1 MSWAMHA
8 QTREVLRMISA
19 VGDVGILRTDLRQH
33 FPNDGSLGKRL
44 DNLVENGYVIK
55 RGKYNDSRFFATSK
69 RADEA
74 DAAAATPAGDDPEA
88 LMRAEARS
96 KTPQG
101 VPPGVPSSIFHLG
114 QMHAAAAGAREA
126 EAAPPAATAPAVAA
140 APAAAGP
147 FSVAP
152 LVIPTFQ
159 PQREAP
165 ARATAAP
172 PPPAGTVFKPLTP
185 HFELHSDGVLVIDPA
200 GDGTE
205 PISLPPTLT
214 RHLFRWLDQ
223 LSGLHLSRLVAAD
236 TEAAS

>member
-8 QTREVLRMISA
+8 QTREVLRMIA
-19 VGDVGILRTDLRQH
+19 TVGDVGILRTDLRQH

-44 DNLVENGYVIK
+44 ENLVENGYVIK

-69 RADEA
+69 RA

-126 EAAPPAATAPAVAA
+126 EAAPPAATSPAVAA

-147 FSVAP
+147 FSVEP
-152 LVIPTFQ
+152 LRIPTLR
-159 PQREAP
+159 PLREQLER
-165 ARATAAP
+165 RAAAAP
-172 PPPAGTVFKPLTP
+172 PAEGQLFKPATP

-223 LSGLHLSRLVAAD
+223 LSGLHLSRLVATD
-236 TEAAS
+236 TEATS